1 MKTAA
6 TIAKTL
12 CLARSGRTYSGR
24 CPSCGYASGFTVQE
38 GKGRLLVK
46 CHAGG
51 CSQDDVINALR
62 AQGLWA
68 GEADREWTP
77 PPRRDTPPP
86 ADPEAKRRAAVD
98 LWGRTLPA
106 ERTVVATYLRSRGIT
121 LSIPPTIRLLPN
133 AKHAPSG
140 QRFPCMVAAF
150 APHPGNRVCA
160 VHRTFLAADGSGKA
174 AVSSP
179 KMTLGP
185 LKGAAV
191 RLAPAGPTLLVG
203 EGLETVLS
211 GMQETGLPG
220 WAAFSAGNLVDL
232 ILPPEVLEV
241 VILVDH
247 DRNGVGQRKADAA
260 ARRFHAEGR
269 RVRLAL
275 PPVPDTDFNDIL
287 RAGLAAET
295 THA

>member
-1 MKTAA
+1 MDAA
-6 TIAKTL
+6 GIAKAL
-12 CLARSGRTYSGR
+12 GLARSGRTYSGR
-24 CPSCGYASGFTVQE
+24 CPSCGYPSGFTVE
-38 GKGRLLVK
+38 DDKGRVLVR

-51 CSQDDVINALR
+51 CSQKDVIQALR
-62 AQGLWA
+62 AHGLWA
-68 GEADREWTP
+68 GEPEREWTP
-77 PPRRDTPPP
+77 PFRREPTAS
-86 ADPEAKRRAAVD
+86 ADPEEKRKAALD
-98 LWGRTLPA
+98 LWSQTLPA
-106 ERTVVATYLRSRGIT
+106 IGTDAETYLRNRAIR
-121 LSIPPTIRLLPN
+121 LPLPPTIRYLPN
-133 AKHAPSG
+133 AKHAPTG

-150 APHPGNRVCA
+150 ALHPNNRVCA
-160 VHRTFLAADGSGKA
+160 IHRTFLAPSGADKA
-174 AVSSP
+174 PVPSP

-185 LKGAAV
+185 LKGAAI
-191 RLAPAGPTLLVG
+191 RLAPAGSTLLVG

-232 ILPPEVLEV
+232 ILPPVVAEV

-247 DRNGVGQRKADAA
+247 DTNGVGQRKAEAA

-287 RAGLAAET
+287 RAATAAET
-295 THA
+295 AHA